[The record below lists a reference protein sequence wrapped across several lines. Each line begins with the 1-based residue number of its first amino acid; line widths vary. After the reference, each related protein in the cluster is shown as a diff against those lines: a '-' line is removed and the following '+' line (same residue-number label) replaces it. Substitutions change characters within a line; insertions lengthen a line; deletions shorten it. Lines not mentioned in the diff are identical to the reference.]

1 MGETYNKVWGFGGT
15 YYRVDENLQKKGGTH
30 YNNPKS
36 CVMVWDTHIWDFIFK
51 YFPYSLNLQHLFLIS
66 KFKFLNFEII
76 ILIETHWLLWWM
88 NIEGYDW
95 VEDHFGITHGRV
107 IHRYKWTNG

>member
-36 CVMVWDTHIWDFIFK
+36 CVGYYCEFTPFSVSFSLLYCKF
-51 YFPYSLNLQHLFLIS
+51 FPLQIPLILLYCKFPCLYSVYT
-66 KFKFLNFEII
+66 
-76 ILIETHWLLWWM
+76 IL
-88 NIEGYDW
+88 
-95 VEDHFGITHGRV
+95 
-107 IHRYKWTNG
+107 K